1 MSEKKDCTRRDFLK
15 LAGTAAAVAA
25 VATAVPGVVGEAQAA
40 ELDLVTK
47 RQTGVYAADA
57 NPKLYK
63 LRKSQDNPMITKIY
77 AKDGFL
83 HDGPNGHKAHELL
96 HTHYVDRSAGIK
108 AMKAKGIK
116 LKA

>member
-1 MSEKKDCTRRDFLK
+1 MSENMDCTRRQFLK

-25 VATAVPGVVGEAQAA
+25 VATTVPGIVTEAQAA

-63 LRKSQDNPMITKIY
+63 ARKSQDNPMVMKLY

-83 HDGPNGHKAHELL
+83 HDGPCGHKAHQLL
-96 HTHYVDRSAGIK
+96 HTHYIDRSMAVK
-108 AMKAKGIK
+108 ALKAKGIK

>member
-1 MSEKKDCTRRDFLK
+1 MSENTECTRRDFLK

-25 VATAVPGVVGEAQAA
+25 VATTVPGIVTEAQAA
-40 ELDLVTK
+40 ELDLVTR

-57 NPKLYK
+57 NAKLYK
-63 LRKSQDNPMITKIY
+63 LRKSQDNPMVQKLY

-83 HDGPNGHKAHELL
+83 HDGPTGHKAHLLL
-96 HTHYVDRSAGIK
+96 HTHYYDRSASVK
-108 AMKAKGIK
+108 ALKAKGIK

>member
-1 MSEKKDCTRRDFLK
+1 MSEHLDCTRREFLK
-15 LAGTAAAVAA
+15 VAGAAAAVAA
-25 VATAVPGVVGEAQAA
+25 VATAAPGLVAEAQAA

-63 LRKSQDNPMITKIY
+63 LRKSQDNPMIKKIY

-83 HDGPNGHKAHELL
+83 ADGPTGHTAHTYL
-96 HTHYVDRSAGIK
+96 HTHYVDRSANIK
-108 AMKAKGIK
+108 ALKAKGIK

>member
-1 MSEKKDCTRRDFLK
+1 MSNNLDCTRRQFLK
-15 LAGTAAAVAA
+15 LAGTAAAVATVA
-25 VATAVPGVVGEAQAA
+25 VAAPSFVSEAQAA
-40 ELDLVTK
+40 ELDLVSK

-63 LRKSQDNPMITKIY
+63 LRKSQENPMVQKLY

-83 HDGPNGHKAHELL
+83 NDGPAGHKAHKLL
-96 HTHYVDRSAGIK
+96 HTHFVDRSASVK
-108 AMKAKGIK
+108 ALKAKGIK

>member
-1 MSEKKDCTRRDFLK
+1 MSAKTDCTRREFLK
-15 LAGTAAAVAA
+15 IAGSAVAVAA
-25 VATAVPGVVGEAQAA
+25 VANAAPGLVAEAQAA

-63 LRKSQDNPMITKIY
+63 HRKSQDNPMVQKLY
-77 AKDGFL
+77 AKDGFM
-83 HDGPNGHKAHELL
+83 HDGPCGHKAHELL
-96 HTHYVDRSAGIK
+96 HTHYVDRSAGLK
-108 AMKAKGIK
+108 AFKATGVK

>member
-1 MSEKKDCTRRDFLK
+1 MSENLDCTRRQFLK
-15 LAGTAAAVAA
+15 LAGTAAAVAT
-25 VATAVPGVVGEAQAA
+25 VAMTAPSLVGEAQAA

-57 NPKLYK
+57 DQKLYK
-63 LRKSQDNPMITKIY
+63 LRKSQDNPMVQKLY

-83 HDGPNGHKAHELL
+83 HDGPTGHKAHELL
-96 HTHYVDRSAGIK
+96 HTHYMDRSAGIK
-108 AMKAKGIK
+108 ALKAKGVK